1 MNRYMSAQPRSWEGG
16 DEQASERT
24 CEVREQARAVAN
36 ARRARISG
44 LLRKQALP

>member
-1 MNRYMSAQPRSWEGG
+1 MNRNTSAQPRSCEGG

-24 CEVREQARAVAN
+24 YEVRERARAVAN

-44 LLRKQALP
+44 LLRKEVLP